1 MGTYYG
7 QLSLKERLLI
17 GHLHADG
24 LSKTQIGRRLG
35 RSPSTICRELERNSK
50 ATRVWPGGYDAA
62 RADALAD
69 RRRRWDCRFKLARQ
83 PSLQKLVRERLA
95 MGWSP
100 AQIAGRL
107 TQQHHNMTISH
118 ESIYRYIEYRV
129 TQKDHS
135 WHVLLPRQ
143 KYYRGR
149 RQKKGGAPAKT
160 FENYV
165 SIEQRPGDIATRQ
178 TPGHWE
184 ADLMA
189 FNQNKTVLLITQERL
204 SRKLSGGRQPN
215 KGARAVRHRMIRTL
229 AALPPQMRQS
239 ITYDNGTEFAQ
250 HHLINKALGT
260 QSYFCH
266 THSPWEKG
274 GVENAIGRLRRY
286 LPSKTPPQ
294 SLTPKAIGNVIRK
307 YNNTPRKCLGF
318 LTPNEVWRM
327 QIKSLTVALQT

>member
-1 MGTYYG
+1 MGNHYG
-7 QLSLKERLLI
+7 QLSLKERSLI
-17 GHLHADG
+17 GLLHAEG
-24 LSKTQIGRRLG
+24 RSNIEIGRQLG
-35 RSPSTICRELERNSK
+35 RASSTIGRELRRNSK
-50 ATRVWPGGYDAA
+50 QTKLWPGGYDAE
-62 RADALAD
+62 RADALAL

-83 PSLQKLVRERLA
+83 PTLQSLVRKRLA

-100 AQIAGRL
+100 SQIAGRL
-107 TQQHHNMTISH
+107 ALESRSMSISH
-118 ESIYRYIEYRV
+118 ESIYRYIDSRV
-129 TQKDHS
+129 AQKDYS
-135 WHVLLPRQ
+135 WHILLPRQ

-149 RQKKGGAPAKT
+149 RPKKGGAPSKT

-165 SIEQRPGDIATRQ
+165 SIDQRPREIATRH

-189 FNQNKTVLLITQERL
+189 FNHNKTVLLIAQERL
-204 SRKLSGGRQPN
+204 SRKLCGGRQPN
-215 KGARAVRHRMIRTL
+215 KGARAVRCRMTRSL
-229 AALPPQMRQS
+229 AAVPPEMRQS

-286 LPSKTPPQ
+286 LPSKTPSQ
-294 SLTPKAIGNVIRK
+294 NLTPKAIRSIIRK
-307 YNNTPRKCLGF
+307 YNNTPRRCLGF
-318 LTPNEVWRM
+318 LTPNEVWRRCL
-327 QIKSLTVALQT
+327 KSSTVALQT